1 MGFGGILGRYIQRR
15 HYIRPLIVGL
25 VVGTLAGI
33 SFGYYLVTVI
43 DPGILGLIAIIFLAL
58 VFGLV
63 ATAVTAFIFFYIQ
76 LYRMTKIMVEE
87 MCANC
92 GNRLPRGA
100 SFCPYCGST
109 IGNE

>member
-1 MGFGGILGRYIQRR
+1 MTFWTIAQNDLRLSFKDKMFFFWLLVF
-15 HYIRPLIVGL
+15 PLL
-25 VVGTLAGI
+25 
-33 SFGYYLVTVI
+33 F
-43 DPGILGLIAIIFLAL
+43 AL

-87 MCANC
+87 MCVNC

-109 IGNE
+109 IGKE